1 MHIFSYKYVLAN
13 HFFLKF
19 AYRITPTTL
28 YYMKRISFLR
38 CIALFAIAIFV
49 STVVSAA
56 EKAKSKIYTCVIDG
70 IERTYKLYL
79 PDNIQP
85 NAPLVFVLHG
95 YGGNFNHDDKGFNE
109 AADRHGFAVC
119 YPQGSKDG
127 RKKNC
132 WNVGYPFQADMKV
145 DDISFMCKLAKMLQ
159 KEHNLSRKN
168 TFCTGM
174 SNGGEMCYLLA
185 YDRQST
191 FKAVAPIAGLTMEWM
206 PKTYTRTR
214 PIPLFEIH
222 GTEDRTSEWTG
233 DLENKGGWGAYIAVP
248 DAVNYWVKRNGC
260 KREVTEKLPMKSADA
275 HQVISH
281 KYVDAKGGNEVWL
294 YEIIGG
300 GHSWGNKDL
309 NTAEE
314 IWKFFSKFTE

>member
-1 MHIFSYKYVLAN
+1 
-13 HFFLKF
+13 
-19 AYRITPTTL
+19 
-28 YYMKRISFLR
+28 MKRISLLR

-56 EKAKSKIYTCVIDG
+56 EKAESKIYTCVIDG

-145 DDISFMCKLAKMLQ
+145 DDISFMCKLAKKLQ

-191 FKAVAPIAGLTMEWM
+191 FKAVAPIAAEDEYRAILLPSLLFGRFHRQTFRSTAGMAKAKGSAGTPDAIRLPVGPANGGTQFHQCLR
-206 PKTYTRTR
+206 KRTR
-214 PIPLFEIH
+214 FSRVYRFQRRSHRLFLRWQI
-222 GTEDRTSEWTG
+222 D
-233 DLENKGGWGAYIAVP
+233 
-248 DAVNYWVKRNGC
+248 GC
-260 KREVTEKLPMKSADA
+260 GILRQP
-275 HQVISH
+275 
-281 KYVDAKGGNEVWL
+281 
-294 YEIIGG
+294 
-300 GHSWGNKDL
+300 
-309 NTAEE
+309 
-314 IWKFFSKFTE
+314 

>member
-1 MHIFSYKYVLAN
+1 MKLNNIIRYII
-13 HFFLKF
+13 
-19 AYRITPTTL
+19 IT
-28 YYMKRISFLR
+28 
-38 CIALFAIAIFV
+38 AIAILATF
-49 STVVSAA
+49 SVSAENLYNTTA
-56 EKAKSKIYTCVIDG
+56 NSVLDTTLSTESKGKTDYQTYNCTIDG

-79 PDNIQP
+79 PANIQP
-85 NAPLVFVLHG
+85 NAPLIFVLHG
-95 YGGNFNHDDKGFNE
+95 YGGSFNLDSRGFNE
-109 AADRHGFAVC
+109 AAERHGFAVC

-127 RKKNC
+127 RGKNC
-132 WNVGYPFQADMKV
+132 WNVGYPFQADMGV
-145 DDISFMCKLAKMLQ
+145 DDISFLCKLAKKLQ

-206 PKTYTRTR
+206 PKAYTRTR

-248 DAVNYWVKRNGC
+248 DAISKWVECNKCTKTER
-260 KREVTEKLPMKSADA
+260 VTLPHKNSDSHA
-275 HQVISH
+275 VIAH
-281 KYVDAKGGNEVWL
+281 KYTAGRHGTEVWL
-294 YEIIGG
+294 YEIVGG
-300 GHSWGNKDL
+300 GHTWGTNDID
-309 NTAEE
+309 TGEE
-314 IWKFFSKFTE
+314 IWKFFSRFIK

>member
-1 MHIFSYKYVLAN
+1 
-13 HFFLKF
+13 
-19 AYRITPTTL
+19 
-28 YYMKRISFLR
+28 MKRISFLR
-38 CIALFAIAIFV
+38 CIALLAIAIFV
-49 STVVSAA
+49 STVVSAT
-56 EKAKSKIYTCVIDG
+56 EKAVCKIYNCVIDG

-79 PDNIQP
+79 PENIQP
-85 NAPLVFVLHG
+85 NAPLIFVLHG
-95 YGGNFNHDDKGFNE
+95 YGGSFNLEEKGFNE

-132 WNVGYPFQADMKV
+132 WNVGYPFQADMGV
-145 DDISFMCKLAKMLQ
+145 DDISFMCKLAKKLQ
-159 KEHNLSRKN
+159 KEHKLSRKN
-168 TFCTGM
+168 TFYTGM

-206 PKTYTRTR
+206 PKAYTRTR

-260 KREVTEKLPMKSADA
+260 KREVTENLPLKNSDSN
-275 HQVISH
+275 QVVSH
-281 KYVDAKGGNEVWL
+281 KYIDAKGGNEVWL

-300 GHSWGNKDL
+300 GHTWGNKDL
-309 NTAEE
+309 DTAEE
-314 IWKFFSKFTE
+314 IWKFFSTFTE